1 MHPLDEVVA
10 GLKSAPL
17 QDAVGDAALLR
28 RHDHKFV
35 ISLEQATAVAKNL
48 NSDWR
53 VLEVDGRRAHRYRSR
68 YFDTLDFALFRAH
81 VQGRRRRY
89 KVRVRSQGES
99 INTWL
104 ELKTKTDR
112 SETNKLRWLR
122 DGNGF
127 ADLTVIER
135 SHLTTALDTV
145 YGSMVLP
152 LLVASL
158 DLRYIRRTLVN
169 SRTSERITMDV
180 DLIAATAGATGDLFP
195 DAVVMEIKSST
206 ENGPA
211 LIDAR
216 KIGLR
221 PMRVSKYCVAV
232 SSLVPGASPMPL
244 RDAIRGHQVLRGKP
258 LVA

>member
-10 GLKSAPL
+10 SLKSAPL
-17 QDAVGDAALLR
+17 EDAVGDAALLR

-68 YFDTLDFALFRAH
+68 YFDTLDFTLFRSH

-99 INTWL
+99 TNTWL

-122 DGNGF
+122 DGDGF

-135 SHLTTALDTV
+135 SHLATALDAV
-145 YGSMVLP
+145 YGSLVLP
-152 LLVASL
+152 PLVASL
-158 DLRYIRRTLVN
+158 DLRYVRRTLIN
-169 SRTSERITMDV
+169 SLTNERITMDV
-180 DLIAATAGATGDLFP
+180 DLIAETAGATGDLFP
-195 DAVVMEIKSST
+195 DAVVMEIKSSI
-206 ENGPA
+206 ENGPS
-211 LIDAR
+211 LIDVR

-221 PMRVSKYCVAV
+221 PMRASKYCVAV

-244 RDAIRGHQVLRGKP
+244 RDALRGYQVLRGKP

>member
-17 QDAVGDAALLR
+17 EDAVGDAALLR

-35 ISLEQATAVAKNL
+35 ISLEQAMAVGSNL

-53 VLEVDGRRAHRYRSR
+53 VLEVDGRRAHRYRSC

-127 ADLTVIER
+127 VDLTVIER

-152 LLVASL
+152 PLVASL
-158 DLRYIRRTLVN
+158 DLRYIRRTLIN
-169 SRTSERITMDV
+169 SRTNERITMDV

-211 LIDAR
+211 LVDVR

-244 RDAIRGHQVLRGKP
+244 RDALRGHQVLRSKP